1 MQEVP
6 YPYCFYGKPKEAESE
21 DQANASSSHKGCI
34 TPYESMHLPWPFPPH
49 YVYNFGEEPEEKKIS
64 WPEGLLPDRPDELER
79 VSELG
84 LGKAIDAT
92 MSNPWANKKAYEA
105 REVKL
110 QDLVVTNEGN
120 RIKRFAEEIE
130 SYYEVQ
136 GRIEQT
142 VMIPDKPI
150 DISVAAEAHRSHCRS
165 CSMKGTT
172 ILTRMISFEIGSSPC
187 GVDAVDGGD
196 KILDVAADTRSKFEK
211 RLHQWVKARSEESD
225 LEADHEYDDKTNA
238 YCREF
243 LESLGGATHYA
254 SSITLG
260 AMSYKVKT
268 SSSSTTQ
275 VSQQSSVKIPRVGGP
290 TTSTTVKTGS
300 SRKRSDEQEIG
311 QIPEDGV
318 IKVRSPAEAVIRYSF
333 TPLTNLVSNLE
344 LRAHLQ
350 RAIQQYFES
359 FKKRESLLTMS
370 KSLCAQYYTMHGY
383 STHRRTIPYHVCR
396 ANQN

>member
-6 YPYCFYGKPKEAESE
+6 YPYCLYKE
-21 DQANASSSHKGCI
+21 
-34 TPYESMHLPWPFPPH
+34 
-49 YVYNFGEEPEEKKIS
+49 EEKIS

-79 VSELG
+79 ISELG

-92 MSNPWANKKAYEA
+92 LSNPWANKKAYEA

-142 VMIPDKPI
+142 VKIPDKPI
-150 DISVAAEAHRSHCRS
+150 DISVAAESHRSHS
-165 CSMKGTT
+165 HSYSMKGT
-172 ILTRMISFEIGSSPC
+172 IIHTRTISFEIGGPPC

-196 KILDVAADTRSKFEK
+196 KILDAVVDTRSKFEK

-225 LEADHEYDDKTNA
+225 LEADQEYDDKTNA

-243 LESLGGATHYA
+243 LESLGGATHYV

-300 SRKRSDEQEIG
+300 SRSRSDEQEIG

-333 TPLTNLVSNLE
+333 TPLANLVSNLE

-359 FKKRESLLTMS
+359 FKKRESLFNLS
-370 KSLCAQYYTMHGY
+370 ISHCVASSYYTMHGY

>member
-1 MQEVP
+1 MSIPPAVP
-6 YPYCFYGKPKEAESE
+6 MHMPWLYPR
-21 DQANASSSHKGCI
+21 
-34 TPYESMHLPWPFPPH
+34 PPH
-49 YVYNFGEEPEEKKIS
+49 YMYMYPFQPSEKPKEPEEKTPSEKPKEPEEETPSETPKEPEEKRIL
-64 WPEGLLPDRPDELER
+64 WPEGLLPDEVER
-79 VSELG
+79 IRELG
-84 LGKAIDAT
+84 LGKVIDT
-92 MSNPWANKKAYEA
+92 TLPKPWANKKAYEA

-110 QDLVVTNEGN
+110 QDLFVTNEGN
-120 RIKRFAEEIE
+120 RINRFAEEIE

-136 GRIEQT
+136 GQIEQS

-150 DISVAAEAHRSHCRS
+150 GSFVAAEAHRSYNS
-165 CSMKGTT
+165 SYSAKGT
-172 ILTRMISFEIGSSPC
+172 IIYTRTISFEIGAAPC

-196 KILDVAADTRSKFEK
+196 KTLDVVVDTRSKFEK
-211 RLHQWVKARSEESD
+211 QLHQWVKAKSEESD
-225 LEADHEYDDKTNA
+225 LEADQEYDDKTNA

-243 LESLGGATHYA
+243 LESLGGATHYV

-275 VSQQSSVKIPRVGGP
+275 VSQQSSVKIPRVGGAK
-290 TTSTTVKTGS
+290 TSTTVTRGF

-311 QIPEDGV
+311 HIPEDGV

-350 RAIQQYFES
+350 RAIQQCFES
-359 FKKRESLLTMS
+359 FKKRESLQNMTW
-370 KSLCAQYYTMHGY
+370 C
-383 STHRRTIPYHVCR
+383 VCVYISIGSR
-396 ANQN
+396 V